1 LKKSR
6 TLILLALMALVGL
19 VLANQ
24 NWITA
29 ETTEGAAVIELLGTE
44 VSTLLSPLLIFAL
57 LTFMVGFYFKGQV
70 TAVLLAAVGL
80 LLFFSAFALIQN
92 FDSPIQTII
101 DSGELEKAI
110 GQTGTVDEI
119 TPLLRNLAVSPTY
132 LSAIILLFAN
142 GLSSLAASVA
152 AWNWKQTKRNSKAER
167 NASISGNS
175 SEVSKKTEASSFDL
189 WDQQRQ

>member
-1 LKKSR
+1 
-6 TLILLALMALVGL
+6 MALVGL

-24 NWITA
+24 NWISA
-29 ETTEGAAVIELLGTE
+29 ETTEGAAVIELLGAE

-57 LTFMVGFYFKGQV
+57 LTFVVGFYFKGRV

-80 LLFFSAFALIQN
+80 LLCLSAFTLIQN

-101 DSGELEKAI
+101 DSGEIEKAI
-110 GQTGTVDEI
+110 GQTGTVEEI
-119 TPLLRNLAVSPTY
+119 TPLLTNLAVSPAY
-132 LSAIILLFAN
+132 LAAIILLFLN
-142 GLSSLAASVA
+142 GFSALAASFA

-167 NASISGNS
+167 NAVISVDSPKGD
-175 SEVSKKTEASSFDL
+175 KGTDTSSFDL